1 MVLLISLDKLWKT
14 PERRKEESSPVD
26 LARAARFSIF
36 LAWCFSLESLFYFNI
51 LDSVLPPTAEIPFL

>member
-26 LARAARFSIF
+26 LARAVRFSIF
-36 LAWCFSLESLFYFNI
+36 WLGASPWNHFYFNI
-51 LDSVLPPTAEIPFL
+51 LDSVLPPTANPFL